1 MAIYPNRTSQKT
13 NYITYKRLERALG
26 DFSEIPGHPILKRA
40 LEICSAGLHNLLL
53 FGPPDSGIDQVFRS
67 LKGIARTDNEVGQVQ
82 HILTAGACPCGN
94 LGIDFKIC
102 RCSQYDLRRYWK
114 RFGGVDLVRFD
125 MRVPLIPPESP
136 LLLLVKHESM
146 KSIRKRVNNA
156 MTIQKTRF
164 TGKPYSCNARIPAG
178 VLKDYCR
185 LDDETRALFTE
196 TVRLLSLS
204 PQACH
209 SILKITRT
217 IADLHDCLNIG
228 RDHFLEAVYYRRYG
242 DRDIFWNEI

>member
-1 MAIYPNRTSQKT
+1 MAINIHRISKKT
-13 NYITYKRLERALG
+13 NYITYKRVERAPG

-40 LEICSAGLHNLLL
+40 LEICSAGLHNVLL
-53 FGPPDSGIDQVFRS
+53 FGPPDSGIDQVVRA
-67 LKGIARTDNEVGQVQ
+67 LKEIAQTDNEVGQAQ
-82 HILTAGACPCGN
+82 QILIAGACPCGN
-94 LGIDFKIC
+94 LGIDVKIC

-125 MRVPLIPPESP
+125 MRVPLIPPEPPP
-136 LLLLVKHESM
+136 LLFAKYESM
-146 KSIRKRVNNA
+146 KSIRKRINDA
-156 MTIQKTRF
+156 MSIQKTRF
-164 TGKPYSCNARIPAG
+164 TGKPYSCNTRIPTEA
-178 VLKDYCR
+178 LKDYCR
-185 LDDETRALFTE
+185 LDDETRTLFTE

-217 IADLHDCLNIG
+217 IADLHDCMDIG

-242 DRDIFWNEI
+242 DRDIFWHEI